1 MEKLRKDELINE
13 VTHRIESNFN
23 DSIVRWLGTGSP
35 DEDDADVER
44 FEVLWIT
51 DEDYSRFRDFVWDLE
66 VNLAEPNGFALM
78 VHCLSPK
85 ATQEHRLNE
94 YLGANYEK
102 LSKNISYTIRMGSE
116 ILVRFLSDKT
126 TMAHHIINNSNFE
139 KYLLRENFIDSTF
152 FMNWVKEDN
161 PFHNF
166 PDSESIISNMNR
178 KLIGFGDKDQKEHCQ
193 EYSCAA

>member
-1 MEKLRKDELINE
+1 MDKLKKEELISE

-23 DSIVRWLGTGSP
+23 DSIVRWVGTGIP

-85 ATQEHRLNE
+85 ATQEHRLKE
-94 YLGANYEK
+94 YLSANNEK
-102 LSKNISYTIRMGSE
+102 LSKNISYTIRIKWAME
-116 ILVRFLSDKT
+116 
-126 TMAHHIINNSNFE
+126 E
-139 KYLLRENFIDSTF
+139 
-152 FMNWVKEDN
+152 N
-161 PFHNF
+161 PFDYSPENEF
-166 PDSESIISNMNR
+166 DIFNMNNR
-178 KLIGFGDKDQKEHCQ
+178 LSEFSDKDQKELYQ
-193 EYSCAA
+193 KYQFAA